1 VTGIQ
6 KAVKKAGNTGKLAR
20 AINTDRQLIEYWI
33 RTGRPSPRFCQAIF
47 ASTGISLHDLRPD
60 VYPV

>member
-1 VTGIQ
+1 VTGIE

-20 AINTDRQLIEYWI
+20 AINTDRQLIEYWL
-33 RTGRPSPRFCQAIF
+33 RTGRPSPRFCQSIF